1 MKSTSRNEI
10 DEIDWKIIE
19 TLQNDPTLKYVDI
32 ASSIGINKNTVT
44 SRIRKMRE
52 MGIVEFPSCVVNPI
66 AAGWS
71 GVGIM
76 MIKTSPTEIE
86 EVAEK
91 LAQFEEITCL
101 GTTMGPFDLAAHV
114 VTPSAEELWDFIN
127 NQIKTIK
134 AIEDLQIGTFFRM
147 LKSTY
152 KMKIPWTISSS

>member
-1 MKSTSRNEI
+1 LKEL
-10 DEIDWKIIE
+10 DAIDWKIIE
-19 TLQNDPTLKYVDI
+19 TLQHDPTLKYVDI

-52 MGIVEFPSCVVNPI
+52 KGIVEFPSCVVNPI

-76 MIKTSPTEIE
+76 MIKAKPTEIE
-86 EVAEK
+86 AVAET
-91 LAQFEEITCL
+91 LSQFEEITCL

-114 VTPSAEELWDFIN
+114 VTPTVEDLWDFIN
-127 NQIKTIK
+127 NHIKTMK
-134 AIEDLQIGTFFRM
+134 AIENLQIGTFFRM

-152 KMKIPWTISSS
+152 KMKIPWAIPSS